1 MTALHALRLAAAEQ
15 PEGDLKR
22 LLTWAEMHIGDQYER
37 QGKRRRCFSAVSLT
51 DVLAVFE
58 KSALV
63 GRQWTE
69 NE

>member
-1 MTALHALRLAAAEQ
+1 MSKNRLKTALIVGASL
-15 PEGDLKR
+15 
-22 LLTWAEMHIGDQYER
+22 
-37 QGKRRRCFSAVSLT
+37 LT

>member
-1 MTALHALRLAAAEQ
+1 MDKMIKVMLALADEDTKDMTHEQ
-15 PEGDLKR
+15 
-22 LLTWAEMHIGDQYER
+22 R
-37 QGKRRRCFSAVSLT
+37 QGKRRRCFSAVRWT